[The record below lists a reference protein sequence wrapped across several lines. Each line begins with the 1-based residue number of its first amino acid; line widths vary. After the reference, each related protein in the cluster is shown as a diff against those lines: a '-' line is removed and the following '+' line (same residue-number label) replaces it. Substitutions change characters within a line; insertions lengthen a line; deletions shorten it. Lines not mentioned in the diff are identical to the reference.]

1 MQAWGARGD
10 ALDVLVCLLIVGEQV
25 EEGYVEDAEAHD
37 EAGGEGAVGE
47 VLVRE
52 DPVVE
57 EGADLVRGRV
67 RVRVRVRV
75 TVRVRVRVRVGG
87 LREGARTAT
96 KLQSMLM
103 PSVMAR
109 TRMQLCMCCWSSCF
123 VSPSCEP
130 ASKVTMSKMTTK
142 NCTRPGEGEG

>member
-1 MQAWGARGD
+1 MGAWGCRLRCVGPQAWVLVRLQAWGARGD

-87 LREGARTAT
+87 LRREHGPR
-96 KLQSMLM
+96 
-103 PSVMAR
+103 R
-109 TRMQLCMCCWSSCF
+109 SCRA
-123 VSPSCEP
+123 C
-130 ASKVTMSKMTTK
+130 
-142 NCTRPGEGEG
+142 